1 MRHLPRRPRRPRRL
15 LVRLAFPVVLEVV
28 VGVLEDMRPVELL
41 GNGLEDGQAD
51 VLDKVDLAGGDAGA
65 LAVHKGRDGEAAALL
80 LVALAV
86 KLLGDERDPL
96 VVDGEP
102 AGCDECAVRARCWR
116 TQRFARV
123 GDVGA
128 LDDHLEH
135 EREVL
140 GPGEAE
146 VAGADLGVEARDDGK
161 VARHVGGEDEID
173 DDAARRVLVLLREVL
188 EHAVF
193 GRVQQSERFAQVV
206 VLEHGLVVVEHGKG
220 RLALDKERVSEPR
233 VVDVVARRGE
243 KDRKLLDRAEPFHE
257 RRLGHE
263 VVQRLEHVG
272 RVHAVVVADVGPVAL
287 LERGDERREFADI
300 QPELVDQVVLVRD
313 REEKVLEQR
322 ALGPLA

>member
-96 VVDGEP
+96 VVDGE
-102 AGCDECAVRARCWR
+102 
-116 TQRFARV
+116 RFARV